1 MDPRLALG
9 MIFLLLGLDL
19 DITGWSVEAV
29 GQSGC
34 QEERYYLCF
43 HVPCSE
49 GWPLSGEETASRRSC
64 IARQLIIGLP
74 FASRRPFL
82 SRLSF

>member
-19 DITGWSVEAV
+19 DITRWSVEAV

-34 QEERYYLCF
+34 QEEILLVF
-43 HVPCSE
+43 SCS
-49 GWPLSGEETASRRSC
+49 LY
-64 IARQLIIGLP
+64 
-74 FASRRPFL
+74 
-82 SRLSF
+82 